1 MMGLRAP
8 AAARPAMM
16 VAVAPVP
23 RRTLVV
29 VAAAGDAAE
38 KKKRLPQ
45 PVKRAQQAVERRM
58 VNKSRK
64 SATATRIK
72 KVRGRRSC
80 FFGWRTRCT
89 RQGAL
94 AGARAMPFNAA
105 LARLWARGRG

>member
-16 VAVAPVP
+16 AVAPVP
-23 RRTLVV
+23 RRSLVV
-29 VAAAGDAAE
+29 VAAEKKDAPE

-72 KVRGRRSC
+72 KVGRR
-80 FFGWRTRCT
+80 R
-89 RQGAL
+89 
-94 AGARAMPFNAA
+94 
-105 LARLWARGRG
+105 